1 MTRHGGRQMRWFGT
15 LVYGLCAYSG
25 LALAAAP
32 VVDPQ
37 ALGITEAIVNY
48 CAPINASATARL
60 QEKLRQLEQ
69 GASEEA
75 LNKVRNTSA
84 YRAAYK
90 SINDVVSKVPAQNA
104 PGVCSESP
112 PASK

>member
-1 MTRHGGRQMRWFGT
+1 VRWFGS
-15 LVYGLCAYSG
+15 LACSLLAYSG

-48 CAPINASATARL
+48 CAPINASATAKL

-75 LNKVRNTSA
+75 LTKVRNTSA

-90 SINDVVSKVPAQNA
+90 SINDIVSKVPPQNA

-112 PASK
+112 PSSN